1 MSSQLASPAT
11 LSSGDEPTV
20 PNCVGGWVRHMVGLD
35 AVDRRKN
42 PVLC

>member
-20 PNCVGGWVRHMVGLD
+20 PNCVGGGVRHRVGLD
-35 AVDRRKN
+35 AVDKREN
-42 PVLC
+42 PALR